1 MRTIETRSRL
11 GLAHGR
17 RKQQVPEYK
26 KKACRTAPSSI
37 GRKKERK
44 KERKKTPVAHTR
56 AVAVKMI
63 LKERAGSNK
72 IRDRYS
78 HRYRLSGY
86 RTDLPF
92 RLSPLRVF
100 KGVVMPRR
108 SPSASETRPAVRRS
122 SRLNKTPAGKSDFF
136 TFRLEQTDAMISLL
150 CKYLDTDWHAAG
162 TRIQPAL
169 VIQIEGPKKKR
180 RKTAKTDSDSLP
192 QQHNLECTEDV
203 LGITDIIAHTVTNA
217 SNATRN
223 H

>member
-1 MRTIETRSRL
+1 
-11 GLAHGR
+11 
-17 RKQQVPEYK
+17 
-26 KKACRTAPSSI
+26 
-37 GRKKERK
+37 
-44 KERKKTPVAHTR
+44 
-56 AVAVKMI
+56 
-63 LKERAGSNK
+63 
-72 IRDRYS
+72 
-78 HRYRLSGY
+78 
-86 RTDLPF
+86 
-92 RLSPLRVF
+92 
-100 KGVVMPRR
+100 
-108 SPSASETRPAVRRS
+108 
-122 SRLNKTPAGKSDFF
+122 
-136 TFRLEQTDAMISLL
+136 MISLL